1 MTRRRLD
8 GSELSLMEL
17 LGTAKRERTSSLA
30 QKTSAFEK
38 LFGSVIGRS
47 VITANED
54 HLDRR

>member
-1 MTRRRLD
+1 MTPRRLD
-8 GSELSLMEL
+8 GSELFDGVARHSQE
-17 LGTAKRERTSSLA
+17 GKDFVA
-30 QKTSAFEK
+30 QKTSASEK